1 MTRLAPHTVA
11 LRDQIV
17 SAVAAAFPAP
27 ISSNQIATL
36 LPPIVC
42 SMFCSP
48 CSWWCGT
55 NAQGPAEIE
64 ILECHNDEYGEWH
77 LIRRPRNSQD
87 LQKHLAGLWRQGLIV
102 KLPYNRSTNPCTRW
116 TVNPDAA
123 SAQVLTALTESWSR
137 S

>member
-27 ISSNQIATL
+27 ISSN
-36 LPPIVC
+36 
-42 SMFCSP
+42 
-48 CSWWCGT
+48 
-55 NAQGPAEIE
+55 AQGPTEIE

-87 LQKHLAGLWRQGLIV
+87 IQKHLAGLWRRGLIV
-102 KLPYNRSTNPCTRW
+102 KLPYNRSANPCTRW

-123 SAQVLTALTESWSR
+123 AAQVLTALAESWSR